1 VGGKKNP
8 DNRKGA
14 QPAVKRADT
23 RVAVSVD
30 IPAVPDSIAAQDG
43 GEELW
48 NSLWVFGQSA
58 YHPVGDYHVMK
69 RFVEMTLRR
78 DELAEYLATH
88 GYTDIGSQGQSV
100 QRVEARLLTE
110 VERALVNLEDRLGL
124 NPRYRVELLG
134 VAAETVAKSK
144 FDQWKDGA

>member
-23 RVAVSVD
+23 RVAASVD
-30 IPAVPDSIAAQDG
+30 VPAVPASIAAQNG
-43 GEELW
+43 GAELW
-48 NSLWVFGQSA
+48 EALWMFGQSA
-58 YHPVGDYHVMK
+58 YHPVGDFHIVK

-78 DELAEYLATH
+78 DELAAYLDAH
-88 GYTDIGSQGQSV
+88 GYTDVGSQGQMV